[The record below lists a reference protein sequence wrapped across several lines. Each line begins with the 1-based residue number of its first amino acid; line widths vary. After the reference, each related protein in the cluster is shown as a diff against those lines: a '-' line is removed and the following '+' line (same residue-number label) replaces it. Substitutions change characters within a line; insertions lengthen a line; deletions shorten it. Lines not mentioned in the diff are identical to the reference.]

1 METKKY
7 FNEDGELILPQ
18 NIVEL
23 RELADELWEE
33 IFSEEKEN
41 KEKIKTYNQA
51 ASLCNRL
58 AGRDD
63 LTVIKNFK
71 QLKEEQIMATK
82 KAAAKKA
89 ATKKSAPKKGAA
101 KKSAPAKKAAAK
113 KEKGAPSQKDQ
124 IVMLADQGLDV
135 DQIVEKTGIKK
146 ANVQWYFSKLKLGK
160 KKK

>member
-1 METKKY
+1 
-7 FNEDGELILPQ
+7 
-18 NIVEL
+18 
-23 RELADELWEE
+23 
-33 IFSEEKEN
+33 
-41 KEKIKTYNQA
+41 
-51 ASLCNRL
+51 
-58 AGRDD
+58 
-63 LTVIKNFK
+63 
-71 QLKEEQIMATK
+71 MATK

-146 ANVQWYFSKLKLGK
+146 ANVQWYFSELKLGK